1 MENNK
6 YIDKFDKFSDNDKL
20 RKVTKALIDCM
31 DWMESL
37 RASTDAGFWDW
48 NEDDAYTK
56 AQAVLKELGIE
67 KD

>member
-1 MENNK
+1 
-6 YIDKFDKFSDNDKL
+6 
-20 RKVTKALIDCM
+20 M

-48 NEDDAYTK
+48 DEDAAYTK
-56 AQAVLKELGIE
+56 AQALLKELGIE